1 MISLLR
7 SMIIAGV
14 ALFAASNV
22 NATPV
27 YDCEPEIEKGIDY
40 GMKYLKANWDEF
52 EQRIQAGGQEVASC
66 VKDRVFND
74 GIISCD
80 IVECPMPGLVA
91 WTYPNHNEIF
101 FCPWYYE
108 ERISHIKN
116 YENKG
121 ACLASKAA
129 NTFAISCKD
138 IGETHWD
145 YYGSILVDMMKRD
158 MPEIV
163 IDGQLDCGHNRGLPL
178 TLPTTGDKKFSM

>member
-1 MISLLR
+1 M
-7 SMIIAGV
+7 
-14 ALFAASNV
+14 
-22 NATPV
+22 
-27 YDCEPEIEKGIDY
+27 
-40 GMKYLKANWDEF
+40 
-52 EQRIQAGGQEVASC
+52 
-66 VKDRVFND
+66 KDRVFND

-80 IVECPMPGLVA
+80 IVECPMPGLLHGLTTITRFLLSMVLRRK
-91 WTYPNHNEIF
+91 N
-101 FCPWYYE
+101 
-108 ERISHIKN
+108 SHIKN

-129 NTFAISCKD
+129 NTFAISCKG

-145 YYGSILVDMMKRD
+145 CYGSILVDMMKRD